1 MDWEALYCP
10 NRRCRYD
17 RCPFSQGQ
25 LVKNGSS
32 HGHKPARCGACATN
46 VSIRYGTAYLD
57 LHTDPT
63 IFETAVRAWAEGNS
77 IHAAAR
83 IVQVDKDTMGAWL
96 DRAAQHCRLVIHHG
110 S

>member
-1 MDWEALYCP
+1 
-10 NRRCRYD
+10 
-17 RCPFSQGQ
+17 
-25 LVKNGSS
+25 
-32 HGHKPARCGACATN
+32 
-46 VSIRYGTAYLD
+46 LD

-77 IHAAAR
+77 IRAAAR